1 MLRRDVIGGLARL
14 KRRHRVRS
22 AARELSECYR
32 SELRMGAGERSKT
45 QERSSPTNVCPR
57 RFQSGFDGEKT
68 KMQKTQPTRASEV
81 HRRPDLAQL
90 MSEVFALRERAR
102 VLEAVLEV
110 EMSRGAAPSRERKR
124 KEPSQSPGRG
134 AEFLQ

>member
-1 MLRRDVIGGLARL
+1 
-14 KRRHRVRS
+14 
-22 AARELSECYR
+22 
-32 SELRMGAGERSKT
+32 
-45 QERSSPTNVCPR
+45 
-57 RFQSGFDGEKT
+57 
-68 KMQKTQPTRASEV
+68 MQKTQPTRASEV
-81 HRRPDLAQL
+81 QPRPDLAQL

-134 AEFLQ
+134 AEALQ